1 MLPVAP
7 IEPAELLLGASQADL
22 ESFNLAEP
30 AFAFGL
36 GNAGDEVVA
45 DLVDAGAL
53 DRVRPEKRTS
63 DASIR
68 CPMLRVDPA
77 QCRRLAEIIRNLGDR
92 IDEARAYDWAGEVQ
106 GLRISLEAARN
117 KLASLNRLAR
127 NNRRTT
133 VNLGMPIIRG
143 KLQ

>member
-45 DLVDAGAL
+45 DLFDAGAL

-63 DASIR
+63 DTSLTELI
-68 CPMLRVDPA
+68 LRGLWRP
-77 QCRRLAEIIRNLGDR
+77 
-92 IDEARAYDWAGEVQ
+92 DERSVTG
-106 GLRISLEAARN
+106 
-117 KLASLNRLAR
+117 
-127 NNRRTT
+127 
-133 VNLGMPIIRG
+133 RG
-143 KLQ
+143 GG